1 MDSVTKKIWLLAGGL
16 FFLMIIL
23 GFWWTRP
30 RPLPRAESHPV
41 ATKSAG
47 PMGEIF
53 GLTIGS
59 RMAEARDRLDP
70 LRLSAG
76 HVPDRQ
82 EQTGRRIYWKL
93 RETEFD
99 WIMAWANA
107 EGKITRLRAVFRP
120 DRSRSFAEIGDLST
134 AIAVSDSS
142 VKWDL
147 RAPQGPS
154 YRLIAQGTGRQ
165 AKTIYMFSVDLPGE
179 GEHAAETE
187 EEEGD

>member
-1 MDSVTKKIWLLAGGL
+1 MDSVNKKIWLIAAGL
-16 FFLMIIL
+16 FVLMLLL

-30 RPLPRAESHPV
+30 RPLPRKEEAAAAHALIESSGV
-41 ATKSAG
+41 
-47 PMGEIF
+47 IF

-59 RMAEARDRLDP
+59 DMAKARTILDP
-70 LRLSAG
+70 LRLQAG
-76 HVPDRQ
+76 HVPDAK
-82 EQTGRRIYWKL
+82 EESGRRIYWKL

-99 WIMAWANA
+99 WIMAWANS

-120 DRSRSFAEIGDLST
+120 DKSRPFAEIGDLSA
-134 AIAVSDSS
+134 AIAVTDSS

-147 RAPQGPS
+147 RAPQGPP
-154 YRLIAQGTGRQ
+154 YRLVAQGAGRQ
-165 AKTIYMFSVDLPGE
+165 AKTIYMFSVELPGE